1 MLFNIKT
8 GHNGIRRVPMEDIII
23 LVSSLP
29 ALRANGYAYVFT
41 DRHAVL
47 GYAKFHTEMDEL
59 ASLDWDGL
67 RARDFKRDPEKP
79 DRFERYQ
86 AEALVHKL
94 LPFSGLTGVV
104 CHGREQEEN
113 LKLILRAAGIDL
125 PVVAKPNW
133 YFQ

>member
-59 ASLDWDGL
+59 ATLKNRTGSRGI
-67 RARDFKRDPEKP
+67 RQKP
-79 DRFERYQ
+79 WYTNSSRF
-86 AEALVHKL
+86 
-94 LPFSGLTGVV
+94 
-104 CHGREQEEN
+104 
-113 LKLILRAAGIDL
+113 
-125 PVVAKPNW
+125 PV
-133 YFQ
+133 